1 MKSGINLKDLMKEAN
16 RKARRRLDERLRSL
30 KPVDRFRPP
39 PKGWIRAV
47 RNALGMSGAQ
57 LGARLGGLR
66 PQTIDA
72 MEKSEAGGAIQLN
85 TLKRAAEALDCTLVY
100 ALVPNSSFETA
111 VDLRARKIALRDIR
125 RVAHTMELEA
135 QGTGEL
141 DHEERITAY
150 IRNHLKERDLWGE
163 G

>member
-1 MKSGINLKDLMKEAN
+1 MKEAN
-16 RKARRRLDERLRSL
+16 TRARQRLDERLKPM
-30 KPVDRFRPP
+30 KPVERFRSP

-66 PQTIDA
+66 PQTIEA
-72 MEKSEAGGAIQLN
+72 MEKSEAGGVIQLN

-100 ALVPNSSFETA
+100 ALVPNSSLEAA
-111 VDLRARKIALRDIR
+111 VDMRARKIALSEMR

-135 QGTGEL
+135 QGTDGP
-141 DHEERITAY
+141 DQEERIATY
-150 IRNHLKERDLWGE
+150 IRNHLKERDLWG
-163 G
+163 